1 MGEAIDRNVLKDL
14 ADLQEEG
21 EPDIVEDIG
30 GIFLAHA
37 PAKIDAIAEA
47 ASKGD
52 LKVLE
57 RAAHSLKS
65 SSAYVGAMRLSAMC
79 RELEE
84 RARSGSVDEPA
95 AKAELLRQEFLRA
108 KAELEQEIQRRKVN
122 ARRS

>member
-1 MGEAIDRNVLKDL
+1 LGEAIDRNALKEL

-21 EPDIVEDIG
+21 EPDIIEEVG
-30 GIFLAHA
+30 GVFLTHA

-84 RARSGSVDEPA
+84 QARAGSVEEPV
-95 AKAELLRQEFLRA
+95 AKAELLH
-108 KAELEQEIQRRKVN
+108 EIQSRKVN